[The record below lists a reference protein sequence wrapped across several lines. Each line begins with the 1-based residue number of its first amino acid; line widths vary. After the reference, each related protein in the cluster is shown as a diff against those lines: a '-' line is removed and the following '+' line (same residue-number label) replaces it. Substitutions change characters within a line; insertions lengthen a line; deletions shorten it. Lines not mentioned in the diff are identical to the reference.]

1 MLKLWVNIRGILY
14 ISCGNL
20 CLPSMGFFEKLK
32 SIQIKETQVLQD
44 ILSSS
49 SLCSN
54 LATQLLQLG
63 NLDHLALLA
72 VRGAARDAR
81 PLAEDHPAIKLCRAD
96 LTAEQKGKVLQKLLE
111 MKTSLPVE
119 GSPHGEAHGQHLR
132 FWLSLGS
139 LLTAENAEKAAE
151 VAIEAL
157 RSGSLL
163 PATRVLVQN
172 VWAKAIFESEEQVT
186 TLVGFLKDVEL
197 PEAFATNCL
206 AVAAQLLLHPGK
218 GQPIRGGTMGL
229 HGTQRDLLATM
240 VGWSTSYVH
249 GPRLLASLTLFH
261 VMEMNPP
268 FLETPGWYLEALQC
282 QAKTRGESNKTGY
295 KSCKS

>member
-1 MLKLWVNIRGILY
+1 M
-14 ISCGNL
+14 
-20 CLPSMGFFEKLK
+20 
-32 SIQIKETQVLQD
+32 QVLQD

-63 NLDHLALLA
+63 NLHHLAILA

-81 PLAEDHPAIKLCRAD
+81 PLAEDHPALQLCRAE
-96 LTAEQKGKVLQKLLE
+96 LTAEQKGTVLEQLLE

-172 VWAKAIFESEEQVT
+172 VWAKAIFESEEQVYI
-186 TLVGFLKDVEL
+186 LIRFLKDVEL

-218 GQPIRGGTMGL
+218 GQPIRGGTMSL

-240 VGWSTSYVH
+240 VGWSASYVH

-261 VMEMNPP
+261 VMEKNDPAS

-282 QAKTRGESNKTGY
+282 QARQWGKQGRGY
-295 KSCKS
+295 KFRVS